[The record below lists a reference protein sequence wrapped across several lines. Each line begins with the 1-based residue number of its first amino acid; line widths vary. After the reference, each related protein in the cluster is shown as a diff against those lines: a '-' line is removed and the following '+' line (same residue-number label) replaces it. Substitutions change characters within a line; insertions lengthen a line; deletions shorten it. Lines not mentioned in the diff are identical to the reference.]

1 MKKIIKKILIYTAA
15 VVLGLAFSF
24 FANNADA
31 SAKGKYTVKPK
42 TNPISSS
49 YTRLSTYN
57 TNTKQYYMLKSYLE
71 KLEKDGGGTLTI
83 KKGTYNIPCTLYV
96 PSNVTINLKKGAILK
111 KTKKTGTKKLKATK
125 TMFELVTPAKS
136 TKKNKVKKYAG
147 TSKVVF
153 FGDKNS
159 AMDMN
164 NIAGA
169 TAIVMGHNKKVSVS
183 GITFRN
189 MKREPLITIAASKN
203 VTIDNCTFVGYTKAS
218 TNKEQYAISLEIP
231 DEVTGSF
238 AYSWSKNDKTDNK
251 NIVINDCTFTGVYT
265 AIGSSK
271 YTEEVYHNT
280 VKVTNNTFMDTV
292 GNVIKVLNWS
302 TSEISGN
309 TFDNVAL
316 GEELTVGVYVCG
328 SNALVI
334 SDNSFNNIARPIY
347 FAPAVNTDAG
357 SEYKETKNII
367 DASTTTH
374 LETNTVKNAK
384 EYYVSNQLTLDGKN
398 VVRVCY
404 FTDNSTK
411 DFVVSP
417 ESEPYHSMYTDNA
430 RYNSYT
436 EDYFMLR
443 SYLEQLE
450 KVGGGTL
457 TLQAGKYSI
466 TNTLNVPS
474 NTTIVFQDGVHIS
487 KGTYTGFTDYLPSAS
502 MFTLV
507 DPSMSMAAGALSG
520 YNGAH
525 DISFV
530 GYGTAIIDMLY
541 FNNCKTITFG
551 HNKNVTIKNIQ
562 FYNYMGHHFIELTA
576 AQNVVIE
583 DCSFVGSKYT
593 DDTNDHKEAINIDTP
608 DRNTGGYGQVFTS
621 YDRTPTDNI
630 IIRNNN
636 FIDSLRA
643 IGTHKYSVSPA
654 DGTTQ
659 VYHTG
664 IQILNN
670 NIINTVGYAIRSIN
684 WKDCV
689 IKGNLFKNINA
700 GNTAAILMSGT
711 VNPTITENTFDTAAR
726 PIVLNSEDN
735 YDTKTTDKDY
745 PMTHTILD
753 SMEATGKN
761 LSDMLNNMLIDM
773 KTANNIRY
781 FVGGRNKET
790 SEKTLLY
797 EFDENH
803 IKYTYPTATPKP
815 TKTPKPS
822 ASPDPEE
829 TPEPEYTP
837 APTETPEPVDENE

>member
-1 MKKIIKKILIYTAA
+1 MNRYMKRIIIFTA
-15 VVLGLAFSF
+15 VLFLGLSFSF
-24 FANNADA
+24 AIGNADA
-31 SAKGKYTVKPK
+31 SAKGKYTVKPQTK
-42 TNPISSS
+42 PVSSS
-49 YTRLSTYN
+49 YTKLSTYN
-57 TNTKQYYMLKSYLE
+57 KNTKQYYMLKSYLE
-71 KLEKDGGGTLTI
+71 QLEKSGGGTLTL
-83 KKGTYNIPCTLYV
+83 KKGTYKIPCTLYV
-96 PSNVTINLKKGAILK
+96 PSNVTINLKKGVVLK
-111 KTKKTGTKKLKATK
+111 KTKKTGTKKLKATAS
-125 TMFELVTPAKS
+125 MFELVTPAKS
-136 TKKNKVKKYAG
+136 GKKNKVKKY
-147 TSKVVF
+147 TSSSGVVF
-153 FGDKNS
+153 NGVKN
-159 AMDMN
+159 AVINMN
-164 NIAGA
+164 NIADA
-169 TAIVMGHNKKVSVS
+169 AAIVMGHNKKITVS
-183 GITFRN
+183 GITFKN
-189 MKREPLITIAASKN
+189 MNGEAFITMAASKN
-203 VTIDNCTFVGYTKAS
+203 VTVDKCTFTGYQTAGSS
-218 TNKEQYAISLEIP
+218 TEQYAVRLEIP
-231 DEVTGSF
+231 DETTGAF
-238 AYSWSKNDKTDNK
+238 AYSWSKYDKTVNK
-251 NIVINDCTFTGVYT
+251 NINIRNSTFAGLYSAV
-265 AIGSSK
+265 GSEK
-271 YTEEVYHNT
+271 YTEGVFHSKINIT
-280 VKVTNNTFMDTV
+280 GNTFKNMS

-302 TSEISGN
+302 ESDISSN

-316 GEELTVGVYVCG
+316 GEGIFSGVYACG
-328 SNALVI
+328 SKKLVI
-334 SDNSFNNIARPIY
+334 SGNRFDKVARPIY
-347 FAPAVNTDAG
+347 YAPAVNTGMG
-357 SEYKETKNII
+357 STYKETKNIL
-367 DASTTTH
+367 DADSIIK
-374 LETNTVKNAK
+374 LETNIVTNAK
-384 EYYVSNQLTLDGKN
+384 EYYVSNQLTDDVNN

-404 FTDNSTK
+404 FSDLTTK
-411 DFVVSP
+411 DYVVSP
-417 ESEPYHSMYTDNA
+417 ESKPFHSMYTDNA

-436 EDYFMLR
+436 KDYFMLR

-474 NTTIVFQDGVHIS
+474 NTTIIFQNGVHIS
-487 KGTYTGFTDYLPSAS
+487 KGTTTGFADYLPSAS

-507 DPSMSMAAGALSG
+507 NPSMAMASGALTG

-525 DISFV
+525 DISFI
-530 GYGTAIIDMLY
+530 GQGTVVIDMLY

-551 HNKNVTIKNIQ
+551 HNRNVLIKNIQ

-576 AQNVVIE
+576 AQNVVVE

-621 YDRTPTDNI
+621 YDRTPVDNV

-643 IGTHKYSVSPA
+643 IGTHKYSVSPL

-689 IKGNLFKNINA
+689 IKDNLFKNINA

-711 VNPTITENTFDTAAR
+711 VNPTITKNTFDTAAR

-735 YDTKTTDKDY
+735 YDSKTTDKNY

-773 KTANNIRY
+773 KKANNVRY
-781 FVGGRNKET
+781 FVGGRDKET
-790 SEKTLLY
+790 SEKTILY
-797 EFDENH
+797 EFDESH
-803 IKYTYPTATPKP
+803 IKYTYPTSTPKP
-815 TKTPKPS
+815 TKTPKPT
-822 ASPDPEE
+822 DVPEPTG
-829 TPEPEYTP
+829 TPEPSV
-837 APTETPEPVDENE
+837 TPEPSQSPTNTPEP